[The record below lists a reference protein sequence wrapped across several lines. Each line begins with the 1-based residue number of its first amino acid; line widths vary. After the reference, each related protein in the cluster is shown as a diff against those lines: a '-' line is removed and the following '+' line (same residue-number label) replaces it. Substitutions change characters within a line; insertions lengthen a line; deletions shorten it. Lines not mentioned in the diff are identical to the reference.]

1 MNNTCFTDREMMD
14 DVLSSQKF
22 ITEGYNSSANEAAE
36 SAVKNA
42 MMSILDEEHTI
53 QHEVF
58 TEMQNRGWY
67 QTEKAEQTKVNE
79 TKSKYAADCGCCCW

>member
-58 TEMQNRGWY
+58 TEMQSRGWY
-67 QTEKAEQTKVNE
+67 QPEKAEQTKVNE
-79 TKSKYAADCGCCCW
+79 TKSKYASDCGCCC